1 MEKKILALAGV
12 LVLAATLIVSVAVL
26 AADYQATQE
35 ASTAKATTF
44 LIGGTETTTKD
55 TAVSTITFPEAAPGT
70 TVDTPFNDIDGSG
83 DPQVLSTTA
92 SEPAVKIKN
101 THASASYNVV
111 LEITTWTNSL
121 VDKEYYNLAGDG
133 VTTIDT
139 VTTELSAANGGA
151 NTVSTGV
158 SIGAATYKDLYL
170 KLGLTSV
177 GGKTGTSTLSV
188 LGETL

>member
-1 MEKKILALAGV
+1 MEKKILALTGA
-12 LVLAATLIVSVAVL
+12 LVLAATLIVSEAVL
-26 AADYQATQE
+26 ATHQATQE

-55 TAVSTITFPEAAPGT
+55 TAVSTITFPEAVPGT
-70 TVDTPFNDIDGSG
+70 TVDAPYNDIDSSG

-92 SEPAVKIKN
+92 SEPVVKIKN

>member
-1 MEKKILALAGV
+1 MEKKILALAGALV
-12 LVLAATLIVSVAVL
+12 LVATLIVSEAVL
-26 AADYQATQE
+26 AAHQATQE

-70 TVDTPFNDIDGSG
+70 TVDTPFNHIDGSG

-133 VTTIDT
+133 ATNIDA

-158 SIGAATYKDLYL
+158 SIGAAAYKDLYL

>member
-1 MEKKILALAGV
+1 MEKKILALAGALV
-12 LVLAATLIVSVAVL
+12 LVATLIVSEAVL
-26 AADYQATQE
+26 AAYQATQQ
-35 ASTAKATTF
+35 ASTSKATTF

-55 TAVSTITFPEAAPGT
+55 TAVSTITFPEAVPGT
-70 TVDTPFNDIDGSG
+70 TVDAPYNDIDSSG

-133 VTTIDT
+133 ATNIDA

>member
-1 MEKKILALAGV
+1 MKKKILALTGA
-12 LVLAATLIVSVAVL
+12 LVLTATLIVSEAVL
-26 AADYQATQE
+26 AAYQATQE

-44 LIGGTETTTKD
+44 LIGGTETATKD

-70 TVDTPFNDIDGSG
+70 TVDAPYNNIDGLG

-92 SEPAVKIKN
+92 SEPVVTLKN
-101 THASASYNVV
+101 TASVTYNVT

-121 VDKEYYNLAGDG
+121 VDMEYYNLATSGA
-133 VTTIDT
+133 TNIDT
-139 VTTELSAANGGA
+139 VTAALSAANGGA

-158 SIGAATYKDLYL
+158 SITAASYKDLYL

-177 GGKTGTSTLSV
+177 GSKTGTSTLSV
-188 LGETL
+188 LGETS

>member
-1 MEKKILALAGV
+1 MEKKILALAGALV
-12 LVLAATLIVSVAVL
+12 LVATLIVSEAVL
-26 AADYQATQE
+26 AAYQATQE

-55 TAVSTITFPEAAPGT
+55 TAVSTITFPEAVPGT
-70 TVDTPFNDIDGSG
+70 TVDAPYNDIDSSG

-92 SEPAVKIKN
+92 SKPAVKIKN

-133 VTTIDT
+133 ATNIDA

-177 GGKTGTSTLSV
+177 SGKTGTSTLSV

>member
-1 MEKKILALAGV
+1 MEKKILALTGA
-12 LVLAATLIVSVAVL
+12 LVLAAALIGSEAVL
-26 AADYQATQE
+26 AAHQATQE

-83 DPQVLSTTA
+83 DPQVLSSTA

-121 VDKEYYNLAGDG
+121 VDMEYYNLAADG
-133 VTTIDT
+133 ATNIDAVTTA
-139 VTTELSAANGGA
+139 LSAANGGA

-158 SIGAATYKDLYL
+158 SINAGAYKDLYL
-170 KLGLTSV
+170 KLTLSSV
-177 GGKTGTSTLSV
+177 AGKTGTSTLTI
-188 LGETL
+188 LGATP

>member
-1 MEKKILALAGV
+1 MEKKILALTGA
-12 LVLAATLIVSVAVL
+12 LVLAAALIGSEAVL
-26 AADYQATQE
+26 AAHQATQE

-44 LIGGTETTTKD
+44 LIGGTETATKD
-55 TAVSTITFPEAAPGT
+55 TAVSTITFPEAVPGT
-70 TVDTPFNDIDGSG
+70 TVDAPYNDIDSSG
-83 DPQVLSTTA
+83 DPQVLSATA

-170 KLGLTSV
+170 KLDLTSV
-177 GGKTGTSTLSV
+177 GSKTGTSTFSV
-188 LGETL
+188 LGETS

>member
-26 AADYQATQE
+26 AAHQATQE

-55 TAVSTITFPEAAPGT
+55 TAVSTITFPEAVPGT
-70 TVDTPFNDIDGSG
+70 TVDAPYNDIDSSG

-177 GGKTGTSTLSV
+177 SGKTGTSTLSV

>member
-1 MEKKILALAGV
+1 MEKKILALTGA
-12 LVLAATLIVSVAVL
+12 LVLAATLIVSEAVL
-26 AADYQATQE
+26 AAHQATQE

-70 TVDTPFNDIDGSG
+70 TVDAPYNNVDGSA
-83 DPQVLSTTA
+83 DPQVLSATA

-121 VDKEYYNLAGDG
+121 VDMEYYNLAADG
-133 VTTIDT
+133 ATNIDAVTTA
-139 VTTELSAANGGA
+139 LSAANGGA

-158 SIGAATYKDLYL
+158 SINAGAYKDLYL
-170 KLGLTSV
+170 KLTLSSV
-177 GGKTGTSTLSV
+177 AGKTGTSTLTI
-188 LGETL
+188 LGATP

>member
-1 MEKKILALAGV
+1 MEKKILALAGA
-12 LVLAATLIVSVAVL
+12 LVSVATLIVSEAVL
-26 AADYQATQE
+26 ASYEATQQ
-35 ASTAKATTF
+35 AATSKATAF
-44 LIGGTETTTKD
+44 LIGGTENLTRD
-55 TAVSTITFPEAAPGT
+55 TAVSTITFPEAAPWT
-70 TVDTPFNDIDGSG
+70 TVDTPFNDIDGSS

-101 THASASYNVV
+101 TDASASYNVV

-177 GGKTGTSTLSV
+177 SGKTGTSTLSV
-188 LGETL
+188 LGETS

>member
-1 MEKKILALAGV
+1 MEKKILALTGA
-12 LVLAATLIVSVAVL
+12 LVLAATLIVSEAVL
-26 AADYQATQE
+26 AAHQATQE

-70 TVDTPFNDIDGSG
+70 TVDAPYNNVDGSG
-83 DPQVLSTTA
+83 DPQVLSSTT

-139 VTTELSAANGGA
+139 VTTELSVANGGA

>member
-1 MEKKILALAGV
+1 MEKKILALTGA
-12 LVLAATLIVSVAVL
+12 LVLAATLIVSEAVL
-26 AADYQATQE
+26 AAYQATQE

-92 SEPAVKIKN
+92 SEPVVKIKN
-101 THASASYNVV
+101 TDASANYNVV

-121 VDKEYYNLAGDG
+121 VDKEYYNLAADG
-133 VTTIDT
+133 ATDINA

-177 GGKTGTSTLSV
+177 SGKTGTSTLSV

>member
-1 MEKKILALAGV
+1 MEKKILALTGALV
-12 LVLAATLIVSVAVL
+12 LVATLIVSGAVL
-26 AADYQATQE
+26 AAYQATQQ

-70 TVDTPFNDIDGSG
+70 TVDAPYNNVDGSA
-83 DPQVLSTTA
+83 DPQVLSATA

-139 VTTELSAANGGA
+139 VTTELSVANGGA

>member
-1 MEKKILALAGV
+1 MEKKILALAGALV
-12 LVLAATLIVSVAVL
+12 LVAILIVSEAVL
-26 AADYQATQE
+26 AAYQATQE

-55 TAVSTITFPEAAPGT
+55 TAVSTITFPEAAPEA
-70 TVDTPFNDIDGSG
+70 TVDAPYNDIDSSG

-177 GGKTGTSTLSV
+177 SGKTGTSTLSV